1 MKKVVGFILL
11 IVSLMPV
18 NIFAQR
24 GCCSSHGGVSGA
36 CRNGY
41 QVCNDGTTS
50 PSCTCSSSSYSNQ
63 TYAPSYIYGCTD
75 RNAIN
80 YNASAN
86 KDDGSCIAKIS
97 GCTNKDAINYN
108 ASANTDDNSCQF
120 AKEITETE
128 IIKYKTKYVENN
140 EMVIGEEKTKTTG
153 QNGEKQITY
162 TVILDSSG
170 KEISRE
176 KKSEVITKKAKDEII
191 EQGTNNG
198 GIIIISILWIVCLI
212 ISFYYASK
220 NKNGNL
226 LLNKIQKQ
234 RKEESILLYILY
246 VMMVIP
252 AYIDVTIIIINKIKH
267 K

>member
-1 MKKVVGFILL
+1 
-11 IVSLMPV
+11 MPV

-24 GCCSSHGGVSGA
+24 GCCSSHGGVSGS

-50 PSCTCSSSSYSNQ
+50 PSCTCSSSPYSNQ
-63 TYAPSYIYGCTD
+63 TYTPSYIYGCTD

-120 AKEITETE
+120 EKEITETE
-128 IIKYKTKYVENN
+128 IIKYKTKYLDNN
-140 EMVIGEEKTKTTG
+140 EMVIGEEKIKRAG
-153 QNGEKQITY
+153 QNGEKKITY

-191 EQGTNNG
+191 EQGTNDG

-212 ISFYYASK
+212 ISFYYAIK

>member
-1 MKKVVGFILL
+1 
-11 IVSLMPV
+11 MPV